1 LNALTKFRNILGKV
15 VKHPAMLTYLD
26 NAQSTAPEGVSTTLT
41 YTFDKMI
48 NENKNS

>member
-1 LNALTKFRNILGKV
+1 
-15 VKHPAMLTYLD
+15 MLTYLD
-26 NAQSTAPEGVSTTLT
+26 NAQSTAPEGVRTTLT